1 LAIDSPNRQVTQA
14 IRYTQPEHVLELTPA
29 EIVDLVTLAG
39 FGKINVSGIWSCRS
53 AARSSGPWLDLA
65 APEDAAERESRCAR
79 AFEDP
84 EGSFIWWLVAEKIGP
99 VSPDLGARVDDI
111 FMRDYPGF
119 VQSRFSSQIG
129 VLWCATGTESVLS
142 LRRAEL
148 GYAQYGPYVPLVAG
162 DYSANFRYRSLSP
175 CGSLVFDVV
184 TRQGGVVHARKEV
197 RMDRGARVSGWQEVE
212 LTFSIDEYVTGLE
225 CRVLSTGVDA
235 RLRFGCEVLRV
246 S

>member
-14 IRYTQPEHVLELTPA
+14 VRYTQPEHVLELTSS

-65 APEDAAERESRCAR
+65 IPADAAQRDARCAR
-79 AFEDP
+79 ADEDP
-84 EGSFIWWLVAEKIGP
+84 EGSFIWWLVAEKVGP
-99 VSPDLGARVDDI
+99 VSPDLGVRVDDI

-119 VQSRFSSQIG
+119 VQSRFSSEVG
-129 VLWCATGTESVLS
+129 VLWCTTGTGSILS
-142 LRRAEL
+142 LSRAEQ
-148 GYAQYGPYVPLVAG
+148 GYAQYGPYVPLIAG
-162 DYSANFRYRSLSP
+162 EYSASFRYRSLSP
-175 CGSLVFDVV
+175 GGSLVFDVV
-184 TRQGGVVHARKEV
+184 TRQGDVLHARKEV
-197 RMDRGARVSGWQEVE
+197 PMDRGARVNGWQEVE
-212 LTFSIDEYVTGLE
+212 LAFSIDEYVTGLE

-235 RLRFGCEVLRV
+235 QLRFGCEVLRV